1 MVVLERILGLS
12 YYCCMESGM
21 KVFKETCFAIGLLFL
36 LGCAGDDNHN
46 GDLVRNFSDLNET
59 TPGCAVGV
67 LKNNSF
73 LFEGYFGQSNLKYN
87 IPIDKK
93 TVFNIGSNSK
103 HITASLVLLLENE
116 GKLSRSDSLEKYYQ
130 DGPDWFK
137 DITIYQLLHHQSG
150 LPDYINDFET
160 RSGVL
165 RQLVD
170 ESELVRGLAIG
181 QPIPKDTITKSVLMW
196 MKGLDSPIFKSGSLA
211 IYSNTGYL
219 LLADIVEKASGVEF
233 NKLAEEKLFKPLGM
247 DSTTVHGKSN
257 TEIKWSA
264 TGYIDFGDGVF
275 RSTENNIMTQGT
287 SGVKTTLSDYAK
299 WVSHLMNPKTDK
311 ELWASFLNP
320 DDPIYGKAPTW
331 KSGLQHY
338 SNGLVIFRTNKV
350 SSYTHGGLSIDG
362 MASDFWFSPKLNLG
376 YIQLCNF
383 NTTRRVDVFELAEQ
397 YGG

>member
-1 MVVLERILGLS
+1 
-12 YYCCMESGM
+12 M
-21 KVFKETCFAIGLLFL
+21 KAFKETCFVIGFLFL
-36 LGCAGDDNHN
+36 LGCTSNDN
-46 GDLVRNFSDLNET
+46 GDLVRSFSDLNET
-59 TPGCAVGV
+59 TPGCAVGII
-67 LKNNSF
+67 KNNRF
-73 LFEGYFGQSNLKYN
+73 LYEGYFGQSNLKYN

-103 HITASLVLLLENE
+103 HITASLVLLLESE

-137 DITIYQLLHHQSG
+137 DITLYHLLHHQSG
-150 LPDYINDFET
+150 LPDYINDIET
-160 RSGVL
+160 RNGVI
-165 RQLVD
+165 RQLVN
-170 ESELVRGLAIG
+170 ESELASGLTIG
-181 QPIPKDTITKSVLMW
+181 QPIPKGTVTTAVVNW

-233 NKLAEEKLFKPLGM
+233 NKLAEDRLFKPLGM
-247 DSTTVHGKSN
+247 ESTTIHGKLN
-257 TEIKWSA
+257 GEIKWSA
-264 TGYIDFGDGVF
+264 TGYIDFGDGVY
-275 RSTENNIMTQGT
+275 RPTENNIVTQGT

-299 WVSHLMNPKTDK
+299 WISHLMTPKTDK
-311 ELWASFLNP
+311 ELWVSFLNP
-320 DDPIYGKAPTW
+320 DDPVYGKAPTW

-338 SNGLVIFRTNKV
+338 SNGLVIFRTNKG

-362 MASDFWFSPKLNLG
+362 MASDFWFSPKLKLG

-383 NTTRRVDVFELAEQ
+383 NTTRRVDILELAQQ